1 MVSFFYIR
9 VKIHAMH
16 AVIIIILI
24 LAILL
29 VIFTLQNSFE
39 ISINVFFWEINN
51 APLVLVL
58 IVCIVLGYLLGA
70 IYLYPQLWQLKKD
83 KKRLKR
89 NQADLEKQSGYYPEE
104 TDPEGIDLTDDDD
117 LNKNDDNSF
126 FRE

>member
-1 MVSFFYIR
+1 
-9 VKIHAMH
+9 MH

-39 ISINVFFWEINN
+39 ITVTAFFWKIED

-58 IVCIVLGYLLGA
+58 LACVLLGYLIGA
-70 IYLYPQLWQLKKD
+70 VYFYPRIWKLKKD
-83 KKRLKR
+83 YRKISKSKESLEEE
-89 NQADLEKQSGYYPEE
+89 LEKQKQASVSTE
-104 TDPEGIDLTDDDD
+104 THPEGIEMEKEEDDDED
-117 LNKNDDNSF
+117 KRF

>member
-1 MVSFFYIR
+1 
-9 VKIHAMH
+9 MH

-39 ISINVFFWEINN
+39 ITITAFFWKIED

-58 IVCIVLGYLLGA
+58 LACVLLGYLIGA
-70 IYLYPQLWQLKKD
+70 VYFYPRIWKLKKD
-83 KKRLKR
+83 YRKISKSKE
-89 NQADLEKQSGYYPEE
+89 NLEEELEEQKQISAPSE
-104 TDPEGIDLTDDDD
+104 THPEGIELEEDDEGDD
-117 LNKNDDNSF
+117 KNF